1 MYCLR
6 LLGGASIDAGSGPL
20 VGPVAQRRRLAL
32 LAILAVSPGGAA
44 SRERVAALLFPEDDA
59 ERARHGVS
67 NALHALRKG
76 LGRTAVVGIGDEL
89 RLNPEVVASDV
100 AAFERAVAGREHERA
115 ATLYHG

>member
-44 SRERVAALLFPEDDA
+44 S
-59 ERARHGVS
+59 H
-67 NALHALRKG
+67 
-76 LGRTAVVGIGDEL
+76 
-89 RLNPEVVASDV
+89 
-100 AAFERAVAGREHERA
+100 
-115 ATLYHG
+115 